1 MSLVKGIGMA
11 VLTVER
17 NDCESALFL
26 LLSWPAWALHCT
38 TLLGGWKGVFHATD
52 VLGLEGRY

>member
-1 MSLVKGIGMA
+1 MA

-38 TLLGGWKGVFHATD
+38 ALLGGWKGVFHATD